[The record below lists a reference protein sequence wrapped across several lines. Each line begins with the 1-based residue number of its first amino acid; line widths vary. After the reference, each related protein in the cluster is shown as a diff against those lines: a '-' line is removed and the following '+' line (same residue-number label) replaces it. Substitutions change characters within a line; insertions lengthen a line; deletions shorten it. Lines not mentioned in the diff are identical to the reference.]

1 MQVVVS
7 GVEHALKTIE
17 RYTDIQSKLMEIAY
31 RLCEIGSTVCDSVYH
46 TSVSVYVKKTD
57 KGAMVVC
64 EGEDVLFIEFGT
76 GDAAGRT
83 AGLYD
88 AVPDVVRPGSWS
100 ETHAQLYSRYG
111 FWFFP
116 PGSDRRITETAPH
129 PATYEAYKEMVQ
141 AIPRVAKEVFGY

>member
-7 GVEHALKTIE
+7 GVEHAIKTIE
-17 RYTDIQSKLMEIAY
+17 RYADTQSKLMEIAY
-31 RLCEIGSTVCDSVYH
+31 RLCEIGSAVCDSVYH

-76 GDAAGRT
+76 GRLAGTT
-83 AGLYD
+83 AGYYD
-88 AVPDVVRPGSWS
+88 AVPSEVGEGTWS
-100 ETHAQLYSRYG
+100 ITHAQQYSKLG
-111 FWFFP
+111 FWYF
-116 PGSDRRITETAPH
+116 GGRRYEYTPPH

-141 AIPRVAKEVFGY
+141 AIPRVAKEVFEF

>member
-1 MQVVVS
+1 MQITVS
-7 GVEHALKTIE
+7 GVAHALKTIE

-76 GDAAGRT
+76 GRLAGTT
-83 AGLYD
+83 AGYYD
-88 AVPDVVRPGSWS
+88 AVPPEVGEGTWS
-100 ETHAQLYSRYG
+100 ATHAQQYSRWK
-111 FWFFP
+111 FWWFGGRKYKFTP
-116 PGSDRRITETAPH
+116 PH
-129 PATYEAYKEMVQ
+129 PATYEAYREMVQ

>member
-1 MQVVVS
+1 MQITVS
-7 GVEHALKTIE
+7 GVAHALKTIE
-17 RYTDIQSKLMEIAY
+17 RYTDIQTKLMEIAY

-88 AVPDVVRPGSWS
+88 AVPSVVGRGTWS
-100 ETHAQLYSRYG
+100 ATHAQQYTRWG
-111 FWFFP
+111 FWYWP
-116 PGSDRRITETAPH
+116 PGTKDPISETPPH